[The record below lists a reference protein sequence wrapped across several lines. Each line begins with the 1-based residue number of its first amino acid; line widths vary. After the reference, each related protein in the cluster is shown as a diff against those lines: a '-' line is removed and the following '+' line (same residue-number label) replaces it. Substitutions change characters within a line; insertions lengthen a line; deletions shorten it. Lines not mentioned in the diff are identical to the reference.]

1 MLAQQR
7 KSIIEAM
14 VKEKGSL
21 KVSDLS
27 EEFNVSQETIR
38 RDIDKLQEECTNIVK
53 IHGGVCYVSDNGVP
67 STVRKNLLVEEKLE
81 LAKKSVSLI
90 KNGDIVFFDCSTTSL
105 CIVQELIK
113 SEKKVTIISNSS
125 IVNDY
130 VKGSSLKLIMI
141 GGIYCDDNDSY
152 TGSIAIDLLSKFSA
166 NRAFISCPSFNL
178 EKGLYD
184 NSEDEA
190 MIRHLMM
197 KNSKQVILVV
207 DHTKFDSFSLMK
219 ISDVDCVD
227 VLITDKKLTDD
238 EQRIC
243 STSNIT
249 IL

>member
-7 KSIIEAM
+7 KSIIETM
-14 VKEKGSL
+14 VKEKGSF

-27 EEFNVSQETIR
+27 EKFNVSQETIR

-53 IHGGVCYVSDNGVP
+53 IHGGVCYLSDNGVP
-67 STVRKNLLVEEKLE
+67 STVRKNLLIEEKLE

-90 KNGDIVFFDCSTTSL
+90 KNGDIVFFDCSTTSVY
-105 CIVQELIK
+105 IVQELIK
-113 SEKKVTIISNSS
+113 SGKKVTLISNSS
-125 IVNDY
+125 IINDY
-130 VKGSSLKLIMI
+130 VKGSNLKLIII

-166 NRAFISCPSFNL
+166 NRTFISCPSFNL

-219 ISDVDCVD
+219 ISDADCID
-227 VLITDKKLTDD
+227 VLVTNKKMTDD

-243 STSNIT
+243 SLSNIT